1 MFDGQ
6 TICPTY
12 KNFATVLL
20 KRKRK
25 IFIIPGVNLKLEVK
39 IKGKINK
46 KIESNRMQ
54 QNRKSIIQYEL
65 GLASIIDNNCSSNLQ
80 IGVT

>member
-6 TICPTY
+6 AIFPIY

-25 IFIIPGVNLKLEVK
+25 IFIIAGVNLKLEVK

-46 KIESNRMQ
+46 KN
-54 QNRKSIIQYEL
+54 
-65 GLASIIDNNCSSNLQ
+65 
-80 IGVT
+80 